1 MWLCALIAHIITY
14 GGISVYKMPERIFSG
29 SEHSSCI
36 SCQNKIELF
45 LQKHKNI
52 VLPIARGKLQKN
64 ILCLATP
71 EGVEL
76 KDLKYLIHNPCVK
89 PFAFVETCKIK
100 AFAAQKFFCG
110 LPYEPF
116 KNDLGDGILS
126 LQPRK
131 GSA

>member
-29 SEHSSCI
+29 LEHSSCI

-52 VLPIARGKLQKN
+52 VLTIAEGKLQKN

-71 EGVEL
+71 EGVGL
-76 KDLKYLIHNPCVK
+76 KGLKCLIHSLCAK
-89 PFAFVETCKIK
+89 PFVFVETSRIK
-100 AFAAQKFFCG
+100 GFMAQKFFCG